1 MASLLRLGYFLNPA
15 RRPLIVETLP
25 VTSTALRLR
34 EQPLAFAS
42 FRLLR
47 DHKILLENDVP
58 VRIGSRALDLLIA
71 LVVGKNELMASA
83 WPESVVEENNLRVHI
98 SALRKLLGD
107 GERGA
112 RFIINVPGR
121 GYSFVSPVT
130 RMQADA
136 GDVPPPAAKPASALP
151 IALTRVIG
159 RETVVD
165 AIVAQLGTHRLV
177 TLYGAGGIG
186 KTTVSLA
193 VVDRLLG
200 AGTRVCFVDLA
211 ETADSQQA
219 VIAISTALSGPSPLD
234 DPLSVLAAFLQQARL
249 VLILDNCEHLIGA
262 VAQIVERLLHCAPEL
277 RILATSRERLLAEG
291 EQGMHLPPLPCPDAA
306 EPQSPENALRYPAV
320 ELFVERARAAH
331 DAFVL
336 TEQNVATV
344 SALCRRL
351 DGIPLALELVAARTS
366 VADLN
371 VLLQSIDQDL
381 LGTSGGSR
389 TGRRHQSLNAT
400 LDWSYRLLS
409 VSKQVILRRLAV
421 FCGLFSAAAA
431 QAVVSDAELDKDE
444 VSEGLIGLLQRSLLV
459 ADTTGAEIRYRLLN
473 VTRAFAATRLGES
486 GEADVLARRHA
497 QYHCAVME
505 GELGKWN
512 TLSKSAWLAN
522 LKVEISDLRAALD
535 WCFGAGGDL
544 ACGAR
549 LFIASLPLAPSLSPR
564 SLEDRALRTLEVI
577 GASANPDPVDELR
590 VHTAMVCG
598 LVQSDI
604 TSERGREQL
613 EAAVRLARLTGN
625 AKLMTEVLSGH
636 AVIALEWAEYPLAV
650 QRFEA
655 FEDIA
660 KRADDAFAVLI
671 ADRLGAQVFHWAG
684 DQKKARLRAE
694 RVLRHP
700 SAPIPLVYGQ
710 SPVDRRVSMRIILS
724 RVAWLEGRADEA
736 RDIATEA
743 LDIAASSDAV
753 GLSQVL
759 GFAACPIALWRGDA
773 AAARD
778 LVTTLLEHA
787 RRHGHLRW
795 YLLAQRYQHCLD
807 GTPPLFDAGALISP
821 LEQDLLGTL
830 SMYWVDDRSIDRAQ
844 AGAAGWCTAEL
855 LRVAGERQLLLGH
868 AGAATMADMRFRTA
882 LEYARGSAALAWEL
896 RILTSLARLRAQEG
910 DGAAAVALLEPV
922 CSRFTQGTTTL
933 DYRNAVSLL
942 ERVQEAR

>member
-1 MASLLRLGYFLNPA
+1 
-15 RRPLIVETLP
+15 

-47 DHKILLENDVP
+47 DHKVLLENDVP

-71 LVVGKNELMASA
+71 LVERAGEVVGKNELMASA

-121 GYSFVSPVT
+121 GYSFVVPVT
-130 RMQADA
+130 RMQADTA
-136 GDVPPPAAKPASALP
+136 GVSPPAAKPASVLP

-159 RETVVD
+159 RDVIVD
-165 AIVAQLGTHRLV
+165 AIAAQLGTHRLV

-193 VVDRLLG
+193 VADRLLG
-200 AGTRVCFVDLA
+200 AGARVCFVDLA
-211 ETADSQQA
+211 ETSDSQQA
-219 VIAISTALSGPSPLD
+219 VIAISAALGGPAPLE

-291 EQGMHLPPLPCPDAA
+291 EQGILLPPLPCPDA
-306 EPQSPENALRYPAV
+306 PEDETPEHALRYPAV
-320 ELFVERARAAH
+320 ELFVERARAVH

-351 DGIPLALELVAARTS
+351 DGIPLALELVAARTG

-400 LDWSYRLLS
+400 LDWSYRLLG
-409 VSKQVILRRLAV
+409 VSKQIILRRLAV
-421 FCGLFSAAAA
+421 FCGLFSVAAAR
-431 QAVVSDAELDKDE
+431 AVVSDTALDEDA

-473 VTRAFAATRLGES
+473 VTRAFAASRLEES
-486 GEADVLARRHA
+486 GEADALARRHA
-497 QYHCAVME
+497 NYHCRVME
-505 GELGKWN
+505 GELGNWD

-522 LKVEISDLRAALD
+522 LKVEISDLRTALD
-535 WCFGAGGDL
+535 WCFAPGGDV

-549 LFIASLPLAPSLSPR
+549 LFVATLPLVASLSPQSTEER
-564 SLEDRALRTLEVI
+564 ALKSLEVL
-577 GASANPDPVDELR
+577 GARANPDPVDELR
-590 VHTAMVCG
+590 VRTALVCG
-598 LVQSDI
+598 LVQSGI
-604 TSERGREQL
+604 TSDGGRERI
-613 EAAVRLARLTGN
+613 EAAVRLARQIGQ

-636 AVIALEWAEYPLAV
+636 AVIALEWAEYPVAL
-650 QRFEA
+650 QRFEV
-655 FEDIA
+655 FEEVA
-660 KRADDAFAVLI
+660 KRADDAVAVLI
-671 ADRLGAQVFHWAG
+671 ADRLGAQVYHWAG

-700 SAPIPLVYGQ
+700 LAPIPLVYGQ
-710 SPVDRRVSMRIILS
+710 SPVDRQVSMRIILA
-724 RVAWLEGRADEA
+724 RVAWLEGRAEDA
-736 RDIATEA
+736 RE
-743 LDIAASSDAV
+743 IAAEAIAKAGSHDAV
-753 GLSQVL
+753 GLSQAL
-759 GFAACPIALWRGDA
+759 GFAACPIALWRGDVA
-773 AAARD
+773 AAHD
-778 LVTTLLEHA
+778 LVSTMLEHA

-830 SMYWVDDRSIDRAQ
+830 SMHWVDGKSIERAQ
-844 AGAAGWCTAEL
+844 AGMAGWCNPEL
-855 LRVAGERQLLLGH
+855 LRVAGERQLQLGH
-868 AGAATMADMRFRTA
+868 VGAAAMADMRFRTA
-882 LEYARGSAALAWEL
+882 LEYARGSGALAWEL
-896 RILTSLARLRAQEG
+896 RILTSLSRLRAQEG
-910 DGAAAVALLEPV
+910 DRAAAVSMLEPI
-922 CSRFTQGTTTL
+922 CRRFTQGTTTL

-942 ERVQEAR
+942 ERVREVR